1 MSQSGF
7 DELPGLLRN
16 LEDAGCDETLI
27 REFMQCN
34 KEKDSSRQAR
44 LLKTHRRNLLSRLHA
59 CQSQIDCL
67 DYLLYQIQKE
77 RNEQP

>member
-1 MSQSGF
+1 MPQSGL
-7 DELPGLLRN
+7 DGLPRLLRN

-27 REFMQCN
+27 REFMQYN
-34 KEKDSSRQAR
+34 EEKDSSGQVR
-44 LLKTHRRNLLSRLHA
+44 LLKIHRRNLLSSLHV

-77 RNEQP
+77 RNKQP